1 MLKKK
6 GYSKSK
12 YSWIYALLITGA
24 IVILSIIVF
33 QMGLRTELY
42 VKAMYIPI
50 IFLGILS
57 FTRDIVYNSVK
68 EFKYKKLLF
77 YSMRTGVFTCVFL
90 YPLIMLFLIYFYS
103 DGGLIKM
110 RESVMGDAGDLRVLF
125 SLELEIFIV
134 VVFSSVI
141 SSAIY
146 LNKQDP
152 PKRI

>member
-57 FTRDIVYNSVK
+57 FTRDIVYNSNK
-68 EFKYKKLLF
+68 DFKYKKLLF

-90 YPLIMLFLIYFYS
+90 NPLIMLFLIYFYS

>member
-141 SSAIY
+141 ASAIY